1 MYKYNNIP
9 IFLKDVKKIVEL
21 VKSTLGPKGMDKIL
35 LSKNGN
41 FQVTNDGATILKN
54 ALFDSLALNIIRDVC
69 NVQDEEIGDGT
80 TSVCCLIGELISE
93 AERLRSIQIH
103 PQLIIKGFRI
113 ATKKTLNIIESKS
126 FDYSNDPLRFCLEI
140 LNVVRT
146 TLNSKI
152 ISPFREHFS
161 RIVVKA
167 VLKLK
172 GSTNINFIKIIK
184 KCGGSLKDSFIEDGY
199 ILEKKNG
206 ISQPKKIE
214 NARILIANTSMDT
227 DKIKIYGAQIR
238 VKTISRLAEIEV
250 AEQKKIFDKCKKII
264 SHKINVFINRQLIY
278 NRHER
283 FFMEHGIL
291 TIEQADFE
299 GVERLALAT
308 GAEIVSTFDIPSKI
322 KLGKCKIV
330 EEILVGEEPMT
341 RFSGCSNGDMCTI
354 ILRGANFQI
363 LDEAERSL
371 HDALCVLGQV
381 IRDPRLVWGGG
392 NIEAHIARELE
403 NFSKKIPGKTA
414 LAIESF
420 SKSIQ
425 GIPRIVSKNAG
436 LDSIDLINKI
446 KNAQEEGQEKA
457 CLDLN
462 KGDIGKADELGLIE
476 SSKLKAQLVISAAE
490 AAEMIIRI
498 DHQFSEKNS

>member
-1 MYKYNNIP
+1 MYHYNNSP
-9 IFLKDVKKIVEL
+9 NFLKDVKKIVEL

-54 ALFDSLALNIIRDVC
+54 AIFDSLALDIIRDIC
-69 NVQDEEIGDGT
+69 NVQDDEIGDGT

-93 AERLRSIQIH
+93 AERLRAIQIH
-103 PQLIIKGFRI
+103 PQIIIKGFRI
-113 ATKKTLNIIESKS
+113 ATKKTLRIIESKS
-126 FDYSNDPLRFCLEI
+126 FDFSNEHRKFCMEM

-152 ISPFREHFS
+152 ISPFREHFA

-172 GSTNINFIKIIK
+172 GSTNVNSIKIIK
-184 KCGGSLKDSFIEDGY
+184 KCGGSLKDSFIEDGF

-206 ISQPKKIE
+206 TNQPKKIE
-214 NARILIANTSMDT
+214 NAKILIANTSMDT
-227 DKIKIYGAQIR
+227 DKIKIYGAQIK

-264 SHKINVFINRQLIY
+264 SHGINVFINRQLIY

-283 FFMEHGIL
+283 FFMDHGIF
-291 TIEQADFE
+291 TIEQADFG
-299 GVERLALAT
+299 GVELLALAT

-330 EEILVGEEPMT
+330 EEIMVGEEKMT
-341 RFSGCSNGDMCTI
+341 RFSGCSNGDTCTI
-354 ILRGANFQI
+354 ILRGANSQI

-371 HDALCVLGQV
+371 HDALCVLSQV

-392 NIEAHIARELE
+392 NIETQIASELE
-403 NFSKKIPGKTA
+403 NFCKKIPGKIA
-414 LAIESF
+414 LAVESF

-425 GIPRIVSKNAG
+425 AIPKIVSENAG
-436 LDSIDLINKI
+436 LDSIDLINKM
-446 KNAQEEGQEKA
+446 KNFYETGEEKA
-457 CLDLN
+457 CLDIN
-462 KGDIGKADELGLIE
+462 QGSIGKADVLGLTE

-498 DHQFSEKNS
+498 DHQLNEKIH